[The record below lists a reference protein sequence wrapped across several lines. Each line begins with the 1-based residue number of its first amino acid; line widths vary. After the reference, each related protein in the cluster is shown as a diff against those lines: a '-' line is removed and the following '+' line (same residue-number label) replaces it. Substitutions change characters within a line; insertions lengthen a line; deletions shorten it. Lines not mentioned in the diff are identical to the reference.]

1 MSRIPQINPES
12 ATGRAKELLDAV
24 KGKLGLVPNMTRAM
38 ANSPAVLDGYLSLS
52 GSLSKGNLS
61 AKQREQMLLGPST
74 EQGLLHALGF
84 GALNL
89 GVAQ

>member
-38 ANSPAVLDGYLSLS
+38 ANSPAVLDGYL
-52 GSLSKGNLS
+52 
-61 AKQREQMLLGPST
+61 
-74 EQGLLHALGF
+74 
-84 GALNL
+84 
-89 GVAQ
+89 